1 MNVKLIARFGQ
12 PPNLSWLRLKNMS
25 EKEIEQFN
33 CGHMRE
39 VEMGKFDNIDLGTD
53 KAMQRIVKKQQEHDA
68 EVWNAAIDKCIE
80 VANKY
85 DSYGP
90 AYEMRMLKK

>member
-1 MNVKLIARFGQ
+1 MTETKCKKFNECIQPHICGPYTDCIWGQ
-12 PPNLSWLRLKNMS
+12 DDADSVGIDKC
-25 EKEIEQFN
+25 K
-33 CGHMRE
+33 H
-39 VEMGKFDNIDLGTD
+39 GKTVNEECLDC
-53 KAMQRIVKKQQEHDA
+53 H
-68 EVWNAAIDKCIE
+68 WNAAIDKCIE

>member
-1 MNVKLIARFGQ
+1 MKCPECGKLSGDDWKQCVGKVCPMRDNK
-12 PPNLSWLRLKNMS
+12 PTD
-25 EKEIEQFN
+25 KEINEATN
-33 CGHMRE
+33 
-39 VEMGKFDNIDLGTD
+39 KFIDMYAKD
-53 KAMQRIVKKQQEHDA
+53 
-68 EVWNAAIDKCIE
+68 VWNAAIDKCIE